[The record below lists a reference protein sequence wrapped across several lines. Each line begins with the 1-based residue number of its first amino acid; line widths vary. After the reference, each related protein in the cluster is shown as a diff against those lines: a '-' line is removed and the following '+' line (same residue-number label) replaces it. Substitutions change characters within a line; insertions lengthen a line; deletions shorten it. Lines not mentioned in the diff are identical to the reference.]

1 MQHIELLVTIHSKQ
15 ERGHVHKAGAR
26 GILVEHLGARASL
39 VEIRVPD
46 DSLEG
51 NAWYE
56 TIEVRN
62 SEFRLVDP

>member
-1 MQHIELLVTIHSKQ
+1 MQHIELLVTIPSKQ
-15 ERGHVHKAGAR
+15 EKGHIHNPGAR
-26 GILVEHLGARASL
+26 GILVEHLGAHASL

-56 TIEVRN
+56 TLEVRN
-62 SEFRLVDP
+62 SEFKLVDG